1 MAPPGSSAKDASA
14 DGAVPASRPAS
25 SSTSGAPSKK
35 KSGSAA
41 SKAGGAHGG
50 TSVSMSAKKPGDAT
64 QSAGGESASCG
75 AISSGD
81 LFARSISMMAVA
93 HIARGVGFDAVQ
105 RSAGDALVDIL
116 GKYIQRIG
124 CASKDTAELAGRT
137 QPRATDVMQAL
148 NDMLPTPV
156 DLPDMIKALETA
168 KRPFP
173 RDVPAF
179 PVRKRDIAGNTI
191 EQTKIG
197 NREDLPPHVP
207 NFLPP
212 LPNRHT
218 YSSES
223 RVVVDRDQDTKR
235 TRLDL
240 LGQKSHIQQSL
251 HGLQS
256 VFSKK
261 PVAMV
266 LQPSWNAFQGTTGEN
281 ASENPFVQPPVV
293 ATGANSSSAK
303 GVFAGPERAFAPNA
317 SLHKAQKKNAMENSS
332 VTIPKMSNNQELG
345 KEEKI
350 LTGTFHD
357 GDSE

>member
-1 MAPPGSSAKDASA
+1 MAPSMGATTKDASRG
-14 DGAVPASRPAS
+14 DGARAPTS
-25 SSTSGAPSKK
+25 SAGKK
-35 KSGSAA
+35 KASGSAA
-41 SKAGGAHGG
+41 SASGGGG
-50 TSVSMSAKKPGDAT
+50 TSVSMSAKTAGAT
-64 QSAGGESASCG
+64 GSADQAS

-81 LFARSISMMAVA
+81 LFARSVSMMAVA

-116 GKYIQRIG
+116 AKYIQRIG
-124 CASKDTAELAGRT
+124 GASKDIAELAGRT

-148 NDMLPTPV
+148 QDMLPVPV
-156 DLPDMIKALETA
+156 ELSDMTKALETA
-168 KRPFP
+168 KRPLP
-173 RDVPAF
+173 RDIPAF

-207 NFLPP
+207 SFLPP

-223 RVVVDRDQDTKR
+223 RVVVERDQDTKR

-251 HGLQS
+251 HGLQT
-256 VFSKK
+256 VFAK
-261 PVAMV
+261 
-266 LQPSWNAFQGTTGEN
+266 QPTAIVHPPPAWNAFQGATGEN

-293 ATGANSSSAK
+293 APSSSSAAK
-303 GVFAGPERAFAPNA
+303 NVFAGPERSFAPN
-317 SLHKAQKKNAMENSS
+317 LTLQKGGHKKNAMENTS
-332 VTIPKMSNNQELG
+332 VTIPKLSNSQELG